1 MYYKKQL
8 IEKGRKIQK
17 QKWKKQN
24 DGLKTKH
31 CATWTLLKIGY
42 EHRCSE

>member
-1 MYYKKQL
+1 MCYKKQL

-31 CATWTLLKIGY
+31 CNMDTTKNRI
-42 EHRCSE
+42 